1 MSRKPRLI
9 LAWTLALLAHA
20 SLLLTIES
28 LTLAGGRPARPGVQQ
43 AVTLNLAQKPTESAV
58 STAPEPAPEA
68 KPQPEPTP
76 KPEPKPEPKPKPK
89 PKPDPKPEPKPK
101 PKPKPEP
108 KPEPEPEPEPEPK
121 PQPEPP
127 PEPEPTP
134 EPAPRQGAPADK
146 VDEQTRVASGQQQPQ
161 GQKGIAGDPGKGV
174 HRSGDHDNL
183 LNRYLR
189 KVRDTIEYNKEYPA
203 RARMRR
209 QQGVVEVS
217 FMLDSNGRAGDVT
230 LKSSSDS
237 RILDQQSVELVR
249 RLRFPEPPAEL
260 AGEPISVTVPIH
272 YTL

>member
-9 LAWTLALLAHA
+9 LAWTLALLAHGA
-20 SLLLTIES
+20 FLVGIES
-28 LTLAGGRPARPGVQQ
+28 LTLAGGRPAKPGVEQ
-43 AVTLNLAQKPTESAV
+43 AVTLSLAQKPTTDTV
-58 STAPEPAPEA
+58 STAPQPA
-68 KPQPEPTP
+68 
-76 KPEPKPEPKPKPK
+76 PEPKPAPKPE
-89 PKPDPKPEPKPK
+89 PKPEPKPK

-108 KPEPEPEPEPEPK
+108 KPEPKPKPKPKPKPEPK
-121 PQPEPP
+121 PEPVPEPQP
-127 PEPEPTP
+127 QPRP
-134 EPAPRQGAPADK
+134 EPAPAPQPAAPADQ
-146 VDEQTRVASGQQQPQ
+146 VDEQTRTASGQQQPQ
-161 GQKGIAGDPGKGV
+161 GQKGRAGDPGKGV

-183 LNRYLR
+183 LNRYLA

-217 FMLDSNGRAGDVT
+217 FQLNGDGRALDVT

-237 RILDQQSVELVR
+237 RILDQQSLELVR
-249 RLRFPEPPAEL
+249 RLRFPEPPPEL